1 MSSKLIYLFMRGVFR
16 FVSILKNNVLSFVTL
31 VTILFMYNVF
41 WVAGNGTSSF
51 LNHLSN
57 TSAVRAYLAS
67 DNAIVAEEI
76 MSVIKSMDN
85 VSSCRFYSSK
95 DAKEFALKY
104 APKSVGLEN
113 ISEELFPSFIEI
125 IPADSSEEILNKISE
140 NVYFIEGVED
150 VSYGKEYMAKF
161 KSVGR
166 GAWLFIVS
174 MTILFGLAVIFV
186 VYNTVK
192 LSLYKFKDEIK
203 LYSLVGATR
212 PFISVPYFFAS
223 LLLSFFSFMV
233 SFLLFTAIFIPFNN
247 NVLSSAGINIFTL
260 PSTLYFVILYSAVGI
275 ISVISAHAS
284 VVSFLKQVSS
294 INED

>member
-1 MSSKLIYLFMRGVFR
+1 MGSKVVYLFMRGVFR
-16 FVSILKNNVLSFVTL
+16 FISILKNNILSFITL
-31 VTILFMYNVF
+31 ITILFMYNVF

-57 TSAVRAYLAS
+57 TSAVRAYLVS
-67 DNAIVAEEI
+67 DNAIVADEI

-85 VSSCRFYSSK
+85 VSTCRFYSPK
-95 DAKEFALKY
+95 DAKDFALKY
-104 APKSVGLEN
+104 APKSIGLEN

-125 IPADSSEEILNKISE
+125 IPAESSEDILNKISE
-140 NVYFIEGVED
+140 NVSFIEGVED

-174 MTILFGLAVIFV
+174 MTVLFGLAVIFV

-192 LSLYKFKDEIK
+192 LSLYKFKEEIK

-212 PFISVPYFFAS
+212 PFISIPYFFAS
-223 LLLSFFSFMV
+223 LLLSFFSFII
-233 SFLLFTAIFIPFNN
+233 SLLLFIMIFTPFNEN
-247 NVLSSAGINIFTL
+247 ILKGAGINIFEL
-260 PSTLYFVILYSAVGI
+260 PSTMYFVILYIAVGI
-275 ISVISAHAS
+275 ISVISAQAS

>member
-1 MSSKLIYLFMRGVFR
+1 MGSKVVYLFMRGVFR
-16 FVSILKNNVLSFVTL
+16 FISILKNNILSFITL
-31 VTILFMYNVF
+31 ITILFMYNVF

-57 TSAVRAYLAS
+57 TSAVRAYLVS
-67 DNAIVAEEI
+67 DNAIVADEI

-85 VSSCRFYSSK
+85 VSTCRFYSPK
-95 DAKEFALKY
+95 DAKDFALKY
-104 APKSVGLEN
+104 APKSIGLEN

-125 IPADSSEEILNKISE
+125 VPAESSEDILNKISE
-140 NVYFIEGVED
+140 NVSFIEGVED

-174 MTILFGLAVIFV
+174 MTVLFGLAVIFV

-192 LSLYKFKDEIK
+192 LSLYKFKEEIK

-212 PFISVPYFFAS
+212 PFISIPYFFAS
-223 LLLSFFSFMV
+223 LLLSFFSFII
-233 SFLLFTAIFIPFNN
+233 SLLLFIMIFTPFNEN
-247 NVLSSAGINIFTL
+247 ILKGAGINIFEL
-260 PSTLYFVILYSAVGI
+260 PSTMYFVILYVAVGI
-275 ISVISAHAS
+275 ISVISAQAS

>member
-1 MSSKLIYLFMRGVFR
+1 MSSKIIYLFMRGVFR
-16 FVSILKNNVLSFVTL
+16 FISILRNNILSFVTL

-57 TSAVRAYLAS
+57 TSTVRAYLVS
-67 DNAIVAEEI
+67 DNAIVADEI
-76 MSVIKSMDN
+76 MSTIKSMDN
-85 VSSCRFYSSK
+85 ISSCRFYSSK

-125 IPADSSEEILNKISE
+125 IPADNSEEVLNKITE
-140 NVYFIEGVED
+140 NVSFIEGIDD

-212 PFISVPYFFAS
+212 PFISIPYFFAS
-223 LLLSFFSFMV
+223 LLLSFFSFIV
-233 SFLLFTAIFIPFNN
+233 SFIIFTTIFIPFNS
-247 NVLSSAGINIFTL
+247 NVLNSAGINIFSI
-260 PSTLYFVILYSAVGI
+260 PSTSYFVTLFVAVGV
-275 ISVISAHAS
+275 ISVISAQAS

>member
-1 MSSKLIYLFMRGVFR
+1 MGSKVVYLFMRGVFR
-16 FVSILKNNVLSFVTL
+16 FISILKNNILSFITL
-31 VTILFMYNVF
+31 ITILFMYNVF

-57 TSAVRAYLAS
+57 TSAVRAYLVS
-67 DNAIVAEEI
+67 DNAIVADEI

-85 VSSCRFYSSK
+85 VSTCRFYSPK
-95 DAKEFALKY
+95 DAKDFALKY
-104 APKSVGLEN
+104 APKSIGLEN

-125 IPADSSEEILNKISE
+125 VPAESSEDILNKISE
-140 NVYFIEGVED
+140 NVSFIEGVED

-174 MTILFGLAVIFV
+174 MTVLFGLAVIFV

-192 LSLYKFKDEIK
+192 LSLYKFKEEIK

-212 PFISVPYFFAS
+212 PFISIPYFFAS
-223 LLLSFFSFMV
+223 LLLSFFSFII
-233 SFLLFTAIFIPFNN
+233 SLLLFIMIFTPFNEN
-247 NVLSSAGINIFTL
+247 ILKGAGINIFEL
-260 PSTLYFVILYSAVGI
+260 PSTMYFVILYIAVGI
-275 ISVISAHAS
+275 ISVISAQAS